1 MRGGPFG
8 KGCLDPEATWDR
20 NCGFIIVK
28 SISFPGKTPALFVHA
43 KGEL

>member
-20 NCGFIIVK
+20 NGEFLTVRFVASDVTRGF
-28 SISFPGKTPALFVHA
+28 LVHA